1 MSTLRIDI
9 IYFPRPS
16 LPQPAAETFAAVA
29 PPPPSFD
36 PVNAVAAQTQIR
48 HSMRPGWPQSDV
60 RQHTTPVTADW
71 VFAPVSVATQ
81 TWMVGIHN
89 QMQHIRSRAPHV
101 LEDRHRAMAQLMEWS
116 ALFAYPVLPTL
127 VVAAVTEQ
135 GSGRPWRA
143 RDPGYAMYT
152 MAALNPATMTVLLNS
167 YFPTYRPRRR

>member
-1 MSTLRIDI
+1 MSTLRVDT

-16 LPQPAAETFAAVA
+16 MPQPAAENWAAVA

-36 PVNAVAAQTQIR
+36 PVDAVAAQTQ
-48 HSMRPGWPQSDV
+48 MRQV
-60 RQHTTPVTADW
+60 
-71 VFAPVSVATQ
+71 
-81 TWMVGIHN
+81 
-89 QMQHIRSRAPHV
+89 RSRVPAV

-116 ALFAYPVLPTL
+116 ALFAHPVLPTL

-135 GSGRPWRA
+135 GSVRPWRA